1 MHETAILQID
11 QAALAMIQAIDTYS
25 EEMKPLLD
33 PEHLETLH
41 EQVVN
46 LRRVLLGLEMG
57 ILYQDQ
63 DWQVPEELL
72 QQASRE
78 LLPVNQA
85 ASRIKA
91 VATRG
96 GAE

>member
-11 QAALAMIQAIDTYS
+11 QAALAMVQALDTYG

-33 PEHLETLH
+33 PEFLETL
-41 EQVVN
+41 QAQIVN

-72 QQASRE
+72 AQASRD
-78 LLPVNQA
+78 LLPVDKAATRLREA
-85 ASRIKA
+85 ASR
-91 VATRG
+91 
-96 GAE
+96 GAKE